1 VNRGLPAGLD
11 GVITQMP
18 LSRTSTGTTA
28 AGSGLR
34 LRLASWVAM
43 NTLSSTR
50 FPVTITRLPVVRCQ
64 ICHQTVAHKPG
75 RASAVLTDHYR
86 RVHPDILTTAGSA
99 G

>member
-1 VNRGLPAGLD
+1 VDAARRYL
-11 GVITQMP
+11 
-18 LSRTSTGTTA
+18 TGTTA
-28 AGSGLR
+28 AKGGLR
-34 LRLASWVAM
+34 PRLASWVAM
-43 NTLSSTR
+43 DTSSSAR

-86 RVHPDILTTAGSA
+86 RVHPDLLTAAGSA